1 MKALLAINSL
11 ETGGAETFFCHLA
24 RGLAEA
30 GHTVYCWQLFY
41 SVQNPAYEK
50 ILDHPNII
58 AFTPPIGDVKLLV
71 QKPSLLKKWWVKNRL
86 SRFIKQHEIQLIN
99 THLFE
104 TDCFSVHYINLP
116 HVVSMHGS
124 YEMYLDK
131 PEIFARDCIFRDYP
145 INRLMDR
152 VFSKTDYVIT
162 AAKKNEIAFSKASK
176 IPANGRVYYG
186 RPVSH
191 KLNDS
196 TEIKR
201 IGMLARGLESKGW
214 RNLLMAYSAL
224 LLEFPE
230 LKVLL
235 GYTPSAYME
244 ELKSEFLHL
253 DGIEWR
259 EQVTDPIEFFSAIDL
274 FVFPTQY
281 PAESLPN
288 VVIESLACQVPVLAT
303 DIGEIETML
312 SSDEGMAGHCLPH
325 TLDSNALIE
334 ALVVQLRNWLVNP
347 SQYMNVKRCC
357 KPAFTKFDLALSAS
371 NYERIFNEVIKR
383 HG

>member
-41 SVQNPAYEK
+41 SVQNPAYEA
-50 ILDHPNII
+50 ILNHPNII

-86 SRFIKQHEIQLIN
+86 NRFIKHHEIQLIN

-104 TDCFSVHYINLP
+104 TDCFSVHYLNLP

-145 INRLMDR
+145 INVLMDR

-186 RPVSH
+186 RPVSP

-214 RNLLMAYSAL
+214 RNLLMAYSVL

-235 GYTPSAYME
+235 GYTPSAFMD

-274 FVFPTQY
+274 FVFPTRY

-288 VVIESLACQVPVLAT
+288 VVIESLAYQIPVIST
-303 DIGEIETML
+303 DIGEIPNML
-312 SSDEGMAGHCLPH
+312 SSKEGYAGIILSKNFN
-325 TLDSNALIE
+325 DRELIE
-334 ALVVQLRNWLVNP
+334 NLRNEIENLLVNP
-347 SQYMNVKRCC
+347 MDYIRIKDQCDS
-357 KPAFTKFDLALSAS
+357 AFDKFNLSENIEIYLS
-371 NYERIFNEVIKR
+371 VYKKVLTRND
-383 HG
+383 

>member
-30 GHTVYCWQLFY
+30 GHTVYCWQLYY
-41 SVQNPAYEK
+41 SVLNPTYET

-86 SRFIKQHEIQLIN
+86 NRFIKHHEIQLIN

-104 TDCFSVHYINLP
+104 TDCFSVHYLNLP

-145 INRLMDR
+145 INVLMDR

-186 RPVSH
+186 RPVSP

-214 RNLLMAYSAL
+214 RNLLMAYSVL

-235 GYTPSAYME
+235 GYTPSAFMD

-274 FVFPTQY
+274 FVFPTRY

-288 VVIESLACQVPVLAT
+288 VVIESLAYQIPVIST
-303 DIGEIETML
+303 DIGEIPNML
-312 SSDEGMAGHCLPH
+312 SSKEGYAGIILSKNFN
-325 TLDSNALIE
+325 DRELIE
-334 ALVVQLRNWLVNP
+334 NLRNEIENLLVNP
-347 SQYMNVKRCC
+347 MDYIRIKDQCDS
-357 KPAFTKFDLALSAS
+357 AFDKFNLSENIEIYLS
-371 NYERIFNEVIKR
+371 VYKKVLTRND
-383 HG
+383 